1 MIKINMNKAKLIAH
15 ERRGIARAAEFAPLD
30 IESTIPAMAQKAE
43 EKRQLIRDKYAAV
56 QASIDAAKSVDELKN
71 AMIF

>member
-1 MIKINMNKAKLIAH
+1 MIKINMNKAKLISH
-15 ERRGIARAAEFAPLD
+15 ERRRIARAAEFAPLD